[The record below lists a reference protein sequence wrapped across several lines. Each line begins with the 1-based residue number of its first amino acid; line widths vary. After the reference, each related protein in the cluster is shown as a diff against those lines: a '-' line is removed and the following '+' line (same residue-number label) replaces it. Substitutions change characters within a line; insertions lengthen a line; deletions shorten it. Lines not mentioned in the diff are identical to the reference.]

1 MLDAHLSGDRI
12 AASVSF
18 VREKRA
24 VTMTQ
29 QHDELKPGAKQ
40 EAGQK
45 LFDGRE
51 SVDLIELGLREDIDW
66 EAEGQRVLKMLN
78 EPMGQQL
85 SKPTRAA

>member
-1 MLDAHLSGDRI
+1 
-12 AASVSF
+12 
-18 VREKRA
+18 
-24 VTMTQ
+24 MTQ

-66 EAEGQRVLKMLN
+66 EAEGQLGPEESEESFQKDRFAL
-78 EPMGQQL
+78 
-85 SKPTRAA
+85 TAR